1 MTTGKGDRARESA
14 QGLEKSVA
22 AEERKIE
29 TAKGSPLAKG
39 AKRAEERAHS
49 AGRKSAESKQKD

>member
-1 MTTGKGDRARESA
+1 MITGKGDKARESA

-29 TAKGSPLAKG
+29 AAKGSPLAKG
-39 AKRAEERAHS
+39 PKRVEERADS
-49 AGRKSAESKQKD
+49 AGRKSAETTQKG